1 MSRFYRKFGGLSV
14 GFDRRRKDNVWEL
27 GIATKAFD
35 GRAGPWVYKSTGTVR
50 KDAALKR
57 APKLIAELLLQEGVR
72 HVEWG
77 QQLMDRG
84 AGLAEQAEQIA
95 KLTGPDANQD
105 DD

>member
-1 MSRFYRKFGGLSV
+1 MSKFYCKFGGLSV
-14 GFDRRRKDNVWEL
+14 AFDRRGKDSVWEI
-27 GIATKAFD
+27 GMSTKTIT
-35 GRAGPWVYKSTGTVR
+35 GHSGSWVWKSTGTVR